1 MGNLQRAHP
10 PGPNHLILKS
20 EASLLEDECVCL
32 CVQACM
38 DVALLL
44 LTQYTSCEEQC
55 EHLSSDA
62 SVRRRVTFHRSYT
75 GHLSDDECHI
85 S

>member
-20 EASLLEDECVCL
+20 EASLLKDECVCL
-32 CVQACM
+32 CVQARM

-44 LTQYTSCEEQC
+44 VPSIPPVRSSVNTYPQMPVLGEKSLSIGATQAIYQ
-55 EHLSSDA
+55 LM
-62 SVRRRVTFHRSYT
+62 SVT
-75 GHLSDDECHI
+75 
-85 S
+85 